1 MGESFRGFHSFATIH
16 ETFFCATQFSP
27 NPQITFR
34 CESLLY
40 LLKFPAIRALTLC
53 ILIVQV
59 VPTLVLAVY
68 TTLYVY
74 IQPYKSRLANVIESA
89 VNMNFLLLL
98 ILNSTAFFH
107 DDYLTFPAQAE
118 SYNSTT
124 DSCSGSVRGVATV
137 SWVLMPFYYLPLG
150 LFCVILCSLSSLW
163 IWYAI
168 QQ

>member
-1 MGESFRGFHSFATIH
+1 M
-16 ETFFCATQFSP
+16 
-27 NPQITFR
+27 
-34 CESLLY
+34 
-40 LLKFPAIRALTLC
+40 
-53 ILIVQV
+53 

-107 DDYLTFPAQAE
+107 DDYLTFPAPAE
-118 SYNSTT
+118 PYNSTT

-137 SWVLMPFYYLPLG
+137 SWVLMPFYYIPPSWHVLCDTLFYIEPLD
-150 LFCVILCSLSSLW
+150 LVRYS
-163 IWYAI
+163 AI
-168 QQ
+168 DHLAMYDLLEIIVFVGVFHCAGEE